1 MTGVWVLFGA
11 LAAVGV
17 IIMTI
22 RVRDGR
28 FRMTRTSASGS
39 SADGS
44 VPGVVGASTTFD
56 TPDVGSRASAHPRDG
71 ESRLDLAS
79 ELVEL
84 GITPGARATL
94 LQFSTAFC
102 APCRTTRRI
111 LADVAATVA
120 GVRHL
125 EVDAESHLELVR
137 RLRIQRTPTVLV
149 LDGQAWEVARAS
161 GAPPSRA
168 AVFAV
173 LELAVGEVSTSDGE
187 VT

>member
-1 MTGVWVLFGA
+1 M
-11 LAAVGV
+11 
-17 IIMTI
+17 
-22 RVRDGR
+22 
-28 FRMTRTSASGS
+28 
-39 SADGS
+39 
-44 VPGVVGASTTFD
+44 
-56 TPDVGSRASAHPRDG
+56 
-71 ESRLDLAS
+71 DLAS

-84 GITPGARATL
+84 GIMPGARATL

-137 RLRIQRTPTVLV
+137 RLRIRRTPTVLV

-173 LELAVGEVSTSDGE
+173 LELAVGEVSTADGE